1 MTMPSSGALNMGG
14 TSSPVSVAQELGLGL
29 TTTISMN
36 QSNVRALAGVSSTSG
51 STWSMNSLYGKSAR
65 TVSLSSLAS
74 IEGTAYP
81 GDEAFASYAFYTDGD
96 VLKFTSDGNAA
107 LAPWTTPVTSGIGS
121 SYWIR
126 FTQTATF
133 GGSTETGDGRGIWYQ
148 LSAIRNFGLSR
159 TANGAGGR
167 TYTVDIASDSGGS
180 NIVATTSV
188 TISVEIIF

>member
-36 QSNVRALAGVSSTSG
+36 QSNVRSLAGVGGSG
-51 STWSMNSLYGKSAR
+51 TTWGMNSLYGKSAR
-65 TVSLSSLAS
+65 SFSLAS
-74 IEGTAYP
+74 LTSIDGTAYP
-81 GDEAFASYAFYTDGD
+81 GDEAFAYFIFYSDGYINY
-96 VLKFTSDGNAA
+96 FTSSGNGTMGQ
-107 LAPWTTPVTSGIGS
+107 WTTPITAGIGS

-126 FTQTATF
+126 L
-133 GGSTETGDGRGIWYQ
+133 TETGGAGTATETGSGRGIWNQ
-148 LSAIRNFGLSR
+148 LNVDQTFGLSR
-159 TANGAGGR
+159 SANGGAYR